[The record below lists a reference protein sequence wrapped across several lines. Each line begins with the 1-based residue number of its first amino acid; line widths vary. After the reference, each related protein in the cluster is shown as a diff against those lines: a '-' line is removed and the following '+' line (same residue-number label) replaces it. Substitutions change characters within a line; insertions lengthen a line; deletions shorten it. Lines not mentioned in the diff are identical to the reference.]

1 MDKTMIVELS
11 ALTLFLIGTW
21 LWADSMRA
29 RESALDAG
37 RRACDA
43 EGVQFLDWTVAMKKM
58 GISRASDGRLRVRR
72 VYEFEFS
79 ETGNNRLT
87 GSITMLGTQLIALH
101 LAAGD
106 RADTRVA
113 HLH

>member
-1 MDKTMIVELS
+1 MVLEIS
-11 ALTLFLIGTW
+11 ALVLFLLGGW

-29 RESALDAG
+29 REAALDAG

-43 EGVQFLDWTVAMKKM
+43 EGFQFLDWTVAVVKM
-58 GISRASDGRLRVRR
+58 RVNRASDGRLRIRR

-87 GSITMLGTQLIALH
+87 GSINLLGTELISLH
-101 LAAGD
+101 LASSGD
-106 RADTRVA
+106 GVGPRVA

>member
-1 MDKTMIVELS
+1 MILEIS
-11 ALTLFLIGTW
+11 ALTLFLMGAW

-29 RESALDAG
+29 REAALDVG
-37 RRACDA
+37 RRACEA

-58 GISRASDGRLRVRR
+58 GISRGSDGRLRIRR

-79 ETGNNRLT
+79 ETGNNRLS

-101 LAAGD
+101 LASGD
-106 RADTRVA
+106 RGDTRVA